1 MKGEGAA
8 PSTTSDWGLTIPQ
21 DLVLGKLTLG
31 CYGDGFGAV
40 AMTAELALV

>member
-1 MKGEGAA
+1 MPQ
-8 PSTTSDWGLTIPQ
+8 PSPTASDWGPAIPQ

-40 AMTAELALV
+40 AIAAELAWV